1 MPAHGRPPT
10 LGPSINLARR
20 TTMVP
25 ITTVRRTSVALLFA
39 FAAAACS
46 TSAGASGTPP
56 PSLPSAP
63 GSTPAPTGPIQVS
76 LDQASGSAVTIE
88 VTDGSGHLLSAASGT
103 PGDGA
108 SVEPYTVAVSNVD
121 ASTLRLTWVDGPCD
135 SASTLTIDASARRF
149 LLVQPECSGDA
160 VAFDRVL
167 ELYFDRPIDAGQ
179 IEISLQDGIDTA
191 G

>member
-1 MPAHGRPPT
+1 MV
-10 LGPSINLARR
+10 LAAA
-20 TTMVP
+20 
-25 ITTVRRTSVALLFA
+25 VRRTSVILLIAL
-39 FAAAACS
+39 AAAACS
-46 TSAGASGTPP
+46 TSAGASNSPL

-63 GSTPAPTGPIQVS
+63 GASPAPTGPIRVS
-76 LDQASGSAVTIE
+76 LAQASGSDATIE
-88 VTDGSGHLLSAASGT
+88 VSDGSGHLLSAASGT

-160 VAFDRVL
+160 VAFDRIL

-179 IEISLQDGIDTA
+179 VEISLQDGIDTA